1 MCLSV
6 PGRILDPSVDPSGQI
21 ALVEVVGISRRVNV
35 GTIEDGQRLSA
46 GDWILIHMGC
56 ALAKIDEA
64 EAARLP
70 GGPSILP
77 SAS

>member
-6 PGRILDPSVDPSGQI
+6 PGRVLGLDADAPGQVAHVD
-21 ALVEVVGISRRVNV
+21 VVGISRRVNV
-35 GTIEDGQRLSA
+35 GMLDDEQQVSP

-64 EAARLP
+64 EAERLL
-70 GGPSILP
+70 GGPTRRQ
-77 SAS
+77 

>member
-6 PGRILDPSVDPSGQI
+6 PGRVIDPAVDPSGQV
-21 ALVEVVGISRRVNV
+21 ALVDVVGISRRVNI
-35 GTIEDGQRLSA
+35 GTIEDGQPLSV

-64 EAARLP
+64 QAVRLP
-70 GGPSILP
+70 GGR
-77 SAS
+77 SAT

>member
-6 PGRILDPSVDPSGQI
+6 PGQITELDVDGHGQV
-21 ALVEVVGISRRVNV
+21 ALADVVGISRRVNV
-35 GTIEDGQRLSA
+35 GMLEDGQRVSE

-64 EAARLP
+64 EADRLLGRPARQ
-70 GGPSILP
+70 
-77 SAS
+77 

>member
-6 PGRILDPSVDPSGQI
+6 PGQVLGLDADAPSEVAVVD
-21 ALVEVVGISRRVNV
+21 VVGVSRRVNV
-35 GTIEDGQRLSA
+35 RMLDDEQRVNP

-64 EAARLP
+64 EASRLL
-70 GGPSILP
+70 GGPTRR
-77 SAS
+77 

>member
-6 PGRILDPSVDPSGQI
+6 PGQVLGLDAKAPGQV
-21 ALVEVVGISRRVNV
+21 ALVDVVGIPRRVNV
-35 GTIEDGQRLSA
+35 GTLDDTQPLSP

-64 EAARLP
+64 EASRLL
-70 GGPSILP
+70 GGPSRR
-77 SAS
+77 

>member
-6 PGRILDPSVDPSGQI
+6 PGRILDPAVDPSGQI

-35 GTIEDGQRLSA
+35 GTIEAGQRLSA

>member
-6 PGRILDPSVDPSGQI
+6 PGQITELDVDGHGQV
-21 ALVEVVGISRRVNV
+21 ALADVVGISRRVHV
-35 GTIEDGQRLSA
+35 GMLEDGQRVSE

-64 EAARLP
+64 EADRLLGRPARQ
-70 GGPSILP
+70 
-77 SAS
+77 